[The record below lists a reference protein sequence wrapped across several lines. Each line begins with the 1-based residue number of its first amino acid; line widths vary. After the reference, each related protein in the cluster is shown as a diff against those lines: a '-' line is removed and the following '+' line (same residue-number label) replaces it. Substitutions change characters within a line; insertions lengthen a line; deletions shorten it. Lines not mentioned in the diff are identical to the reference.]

1 MFHLYCDPQVT
12 SSNKTAVIYS
22 TEFVQR
28 FLYLFRF
35 VFFFVL
41 FQLQLLFFI
50 LSFFFFDLILCIQ
63 QKLQLITK

>member
-1 MFHLYCDPQVT
+1 MFHLYYDPQVT

-35 VFFFVL
+35 VFFCIISATTFVL
-41 FQLQLLFFI
+41 HTEFL
-50 LSFFFFDLILCIQ
+50 FFDLILCIQ
-63 QKLQLITK
+63 QKL